1 MAERIFVSFEGD
13 GSGVDELSW
22 GQRAIWNQMRMQDS
36 SLSMGGARPLAA
48 GTTVGDVAASARF
61 VIGRHQSLRTRLR
74 FEPDGRPVQVVAS
87 SGEIPLEIVE
97 AGDADPAVV
106 AETLAARYKE
116 TNFDYAN
123 EWPIRMGVVTHR
135 GMPTHVVEVVC
146 HLATDGFG
154 MALLRADLASQDGGT
169 VFTSTGLT
177 STGLTSAGLTSAGPA
192 GAPFSAMQPLEQAR
206 SQRTPAARRH
216 CDAAMRYWE
225 RLLRAIPADR
235 FGDWPDDGQPRCL
248 RAVYNSTAVHQAV
261 RQIAARTKVSTSQ
274 VLLAAFAVTLA
285 RLTGSNPV
293 VSLVLVNN
301 RFRPGFADT
310 VSPVSA
316 PCLCVIDVAD
326 ITFDEAVARAW
337 HSAMTAYKHAYY
349 EPDLMWDVIARV
361 GKERGGEIT
370 LGYFFNDLRVRH
382 REEPGGPG
390 GPADSLE
397 DMRAAL
403 ARSTLE
409 WGSEKYGPCDRVFLY
424 INDVP
429 GTISY
434 EVWVDT
440 RYVSAADLEAAL
452 RGLEELTVEAAVNPA
467 APTGI
472 RSVVA

>member
-97 AGDADPAVV
+97 AADDTDPAVV
-106 AETLAARYKE
+106 AEALAARYKE

-154 MALLRADLASQDGGT
+154 MALLRADLASHDGGT
-169 VFTSTGLT
+169 V
-177 STGLTSAGLTSAGPA
+177 LTSAGPA
-192 GAPFSAMQPLEQAR
+192 GTPVTAMQPLEQAR
-206 SQRTPAARRH
+206 RQRTPAAQRH

-235 FGDWPDDGQPRCL
+235 FGDWPNDGQPRCL
-248 RAVYNSTAVHQAV
+248 RVVYNSPAVHMAV

-293 VSLVLVNN
+293 VTLVLVNN

-326 ITFDEAVARAW
+326 ITFDEAVSRAW

-382 REEPGGPG
+382 REEPGGP
-390 GPADSLE
+390 ADSASSPE
-397 DMRAAL
+397 DMQAAR

-409 WGSEKYGPCDRVFLY
+409 WGSEKDGPCDRVFLY

-429 GTISY
+429 GTISC
-434 EVWVDT
+434 EAWVDT

-452 RGLEELTVEAAVNPA
+452 RGLEELTVEAAMNPA
-467 APTGI
+467 VPTGI

>member
-36 SLSMGGARPLAA
+36 SLSMGGARPLTA

-61 VIGRHQSLRTRLR
+61 VLGRHQSLRTRLR

-97 AGDADPAVV
+97 AGDAAPAVV
-106 AETLAARYKE
+106 AEALAARYKE

-135 GMPTHVVEVVC
+135 GTPTHVVEVVC

-154 MALLRADLASQDGGT
+154 MALLRADLASQNGGT
-169 VFTSTGLT
+169 VR
-177 STGLTSAGLTSAGPA
+177 TSAGPASAGPA
-192 GAPFSAMQPLEQAR
+192 GAPVTAMQPLEQAR
-206 SQRTPAARRH
+206 SQRTPGARRH

-225 RLLRAIPADR
+225 RLLRALPADR

-248 RAVYNSTAVHQAV
+248 RAVYNSPAVHLAV

-316 PCLCVIDVAD
+316 PCLCVIDVGD

-361 GKERGGEIT
+361 GKERGGGIT

-382 REEPGGPG
+382 REEPGGSG
-390 GPADSLE
+390 VPAGSPE
-397 DMRAAL
+397 DMQAAL

-409 WGSEKYGPCDRVFLY
+409 WGSEKDGPCDRVFLY

-429 GTISY
+429 GTISC
-434 EVWVDT
+434 EAWVDT

-467 APTGI
+467 ALTGI
-472 RSVVA
+472 RSVVT

>member
-13 GSGVDELSW
+13 GSGIDELSW

-36 SLSMGGARPLAA
+36 SLSMGRARPLAA

-61 VIGRHQSLRTRLR
+61 VMGRHQSLRTRLR
-74 FEPDGRPVQVVAS
+74 FEADGRPVQVVAS

-97 AGDADPAVV
+97 VGDADPAVV
-106 AETLAARYKE
+106 AEALAARYKE

-123 EWPIRMGVVTHR
+123 EWPIRMGVITR
-135 GMPTHVVEVVC
+135 GGRPTHVAEVVS
-146 HLATDGFG
+146 HLVTDGFG
-154 MALLRADLASQDGGT
+154 MALLQADLAGENGGT
-169 VFTSTGLT
+169 
-177 STGLTSAGLTSAGPA
+177 GPA
-192 GAPFSAMQPLEQAR
+192 GAPVTAMQPLDQVR
-206 SQRTPAARRH
+206 SQRTPAAQRH
-216 CDAAMRYWE
+216 RDAAMRYWE

-235 FGDWPDDGQPRCL
+235 FGDWPDDGRPRCL
-248 RAVYNSTAVHQAV
+248 RAVYNSPAVHLAV
-261 RQIAARTKVSTSQ
+261 RRIAARTKVSTSQ

-293 VSLVLVNN
+293 VTMVLVNN
-301 RFRPGFADT
+301 RFRPGFANS

-337 HSAMTAYKHAYY
+337 HSAMAAYKHAYY

-370 LGYFFNDLRVRH
+370 LAYFFNDLRVRH
-382 REEPGGPG
+382 RQEPA
-390 GPADSLE
+390 GPADPAGSPQDLQ
-397 DMRAAL
+397 AAL
-403 ARSTLE
+403 ARATLE
-409 WGSEKYGPCDRVFLY
+409 WGSETGGPCDRVFLY

-429 GTISY
+429 GTISC
-434 EVWVDT
+434 EAWVDS
-440 RYVSAADLEAAL
+440 RYTSAADLEAAL

-467 APTGI
+467 TTTGI
-472 RSVVA
+472 RSVMA

>member
-22 GQRAIWNQMRMQDS
+22 GQRAIWNQMRMQGS

-97 AGDADPAVV
+97 ADGADPAAV
-106 AETLAARYKE
+106 AEALAARYKK

-135 GMPTHVVEVVC
+135 GTPTHVVEVVC

-154 MALLRADLASQDGGT
+154 MALLRADLASEDGGT
-169 VFTSTGLT
+169 VRTG
-177 STGLTSAGLTSAGPA
+177 AGPT
-192 GAPFSAMQPLEQAR
+192 GAPVTAMQPLEQAR

-225 RLLRAIPADR
+225 RLLRALPADR

-248 RAVYNSTAVHQAV
+248 RAVYSSSAVHLAV

-285 RLTGSNPV
+285 RLTGTNPV
-293 VSLVLVNN
+293 VTLVLVNN
-301 RFRPGFADT
+301 RFRPGLADT

-349 EPDLMWDVIARV
+349 EPDLMWDVIGRV

-382 REEPGGPG
+382 REEPGGAG
-390 GPADSLE
+390 GPAGSPE

-409 WGSEKYGPCDRVFLY
+409 WGSEQDGPCDRVFVY

-429 GTISY
+429 GTISC
-434 EVWVDT
+434 EAWVDT

-452 RGLEELTVEAAVNPA
+452 RGLEELTVEAAENPA
-467 APTGI
+467 ASTGI
-472 RSVVA
+472 RSAVT